1 MVLSVWTQWLTY
13 EWLMLQV
20 HGCAPLMHKGNT
32 SKDCDRVDNK
42 SNDDDDDDDDSNDN
56 SDDTPQIFTLKRKPV
71 WNPTFQKPSAICI
84 YGTINLMN
92 WELVE

>member
-1 MVLSVWTQWLTY
+1 
-13 EWLMLQV
+13 MLQV

-42 SNDDDDDDDDSNDN
+42 SNDDDDDSNDN

-71 WNPTFQKPSAICI
+71 
-84 YGTINLMN
+84 
-92 WELVE
+92 

>member
-1 MVLSVWTQWLTY
+1 
-13 EWLMLQV
+13 MLQV

-42 SNDDDDDDDDSNDN
+42 SNDDDDDDDDDSNDN

-71 WNPTFQKPSAICI
+71 
-84 YGTINLMN
+84 
-92 WELVE
+92 